1 MSIPDSNL
9 SWEGAYDYA
18 NNTLAL
24 TENDRDPSKPVDV
37 RELFV
42 QKISDVAKVDMQQCR
57 IGGGLFHQRLEW

>member
-18 NNTLAL
+18 FNTLAL
-24 TENDRDPSKPVDV
+24 TENDRGPGKPVDV

-42 QKISDVAKVDMQQCR
+42 QKLAM
-57 IGGGLFHQRLEW
+57 